1 MQTCDKAKY
10 PQEIKTEKANKND
23 DMHWK
28 NTSIVGVSNT
38 IFPTGAFNPNPS
50 NSHPNYLI
58 SNRSNTYDHDRGV
71 VKLGT
76 KELFLN
82 KCFKHLGS
90 GFDIR
95 Y

>member
-1 MQTCDKAKY
+1 MQQSKKPTGNKDR
-10 PQEIKTEKANKND
+10 KANKND

-28 NTSIVGVSNT
+28 NTSIVGVSNI
-38 IFPTGAFNPNPS
+38 IFLTGAFNPNPS
-50 NSHPNYLI
+50 YSHPNYLI
-58 SNRSNTYDHDRGV
+58 SNRSGTYDHDRGV
-71 VKLGT
+71 IKLGT
-76 KELFLN
+76 KDLFLN